1 MLPLALPNVEPVPIA
16 SLTPNPKNAR
26 VHSKKQI
33 SQIAASIERFG
44 FLVPIV
50 VDEQRMIAAGH
61 GRFEAA
67 KKLRLTHVPVVRA
80 AFMTEADRR
89 AFALAENRIAQ
100 LSSWDE
106 NILARELQELFDG
119 GLDIDITGFSASDL
133 DLGISVKQDKSA
145 ERVELPIPSDAA
157 ISRLGDI
164 WHIGQHRL
172 ICGDST
178 KVETY
183 ELLLGTA
190 RAAMIFSDP
199 PYNVRIDRN
208 VSGLGKIKHC
218 EFLQASGEM
227 SQAEFTTFL
236 RSVFRALV
244 RFSKRGSIHFQC
256 MDWRHQREI
265 LDAADGVY
273 DELKNLIVWK
283 KSNAGMGAFY
293 RSAHELIFAFKAGKG
308 RNVNNFGLGE
318 KGRYRSN
325 VWEYAGANTFRKGR
339 KEDLEAHP
347 TVKPLALVMD
357 ALLDCSNRGDL
368 ILDPFSGSG
377 TTLIAAHKTGRI
389 GAAIELDPVFVDT
402 SLRRL
407 VAASGLVAVHED
419 GRTFEEVSADRAAEE
434 GHHD

>member
-1 MLPLALPNVEPVPIA
+1 MNPLVFPNVETVLIA
-16 SLTPNPKNAR
+16 SLALNPNNAR

-33 SQIAASIERFG
+33 SQIAAAIDRFG

-50 VDEQRMIAAGH
+50 VDEHWVIAAGH

-67 KKLRLTHVPVVRA
+67 KKLGLTHVPIVRA
-80 AFMTEADRR
+80 AFLTDADRR
-89 AFALAENRIAQ
+89 AFALAENRLAQ
-100 LSSWDE
+100 LSSWNEDV
-106 NILARELQELFDG
+106 LARELEQLFDEG
-119 GLDIDITGFSASDL
+119 FEIDLTGFSTSDL
-133 DLGISVKQDKSA
+133 DLGFSVKRDRA
-145 ERVELPIPSDAA
+145 ERVEVPRPSDVA

-164 WHIGQHRL
+164 WQAGPHRL

-183 ELLLGTA
+183 ELLLDA
-190 RAAMIFSDP
+190 SRAAMIFADP
-199 PYNVRIDRN
+199 PYNVPIGRN
-208 VSGLGKIKHC
+208 VSGLGKIKHR

-244 RFSKRGSIHFQC
+244 RFSKPGSIHFQC
-256 MDWRHQREI
+256 MDWRHQREM
-265 LDAADGVY
+265 LDAADGIY
-273 DELKNLIVWK
+273 AELKNLIVWK

-293 RSAHELIFAFKAGKG
+293 RSAHELIFAFKAGAG
-308 RNVNNFGLGE
+308 RTINNFGLGE
-318 KGRYRSN
+318 KGRYRTN

-339 KEDLEAHP
+339 KEDLDAHP
-347 TVKPLALVMD
+347 TVKPLALVVD
-357 ALLDCSNRGDL
+357 AILDCSSRGDL

-407 VAASGLVAVHED
+407 TAASGLVAIHAD
-419 GRTFEEVSADRAAEE
+419 GRTFDEVAADRATEV
-434 GHHD
+434 GHNE